1 MSDTLIHEYS
11 LYSYYTGNSRVIGP
25 MEGIPLFWTD
35 APMPEI
41 PAGQYAMFVGGKW
54 IINSQPQ
61 QDPPSEP
68 FVLPSPKLAQQGP
81 ITSSENSPTVL

>member
-1 MSDTLIHEYS
+1 
-11 LYSYYTGNSRVIGP
+11 

-35 APMPEI
+35 APMPEV

-68 FVLPSPKLAQQGP
+68 YVEPKHQFAQQGVV
-81 ITSSENSPTVL
+81 TSSEKSPTVL